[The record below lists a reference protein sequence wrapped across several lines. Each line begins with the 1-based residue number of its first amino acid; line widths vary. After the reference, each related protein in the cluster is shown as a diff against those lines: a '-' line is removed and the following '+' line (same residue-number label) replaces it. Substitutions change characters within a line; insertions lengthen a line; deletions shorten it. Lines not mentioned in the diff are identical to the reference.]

1 MKWSFVIQQKI
12 KAALLLTG
20 IMVLIILS
28 TFLSRSNI
36 NDIDKSFSSIYQDRL
51 IPAVDMVYL
60 IENLYTKRLLVEKH
74 LIATTTSTPV
84 EIKAQLKTQNQ
95 SIDSLIRNYEKTF
108 LIAEEAKSLHA
119 FKNRVTEY
127 ALLENRIL
135 RLSQSGNK
143 EAGSELFN
151 GKGSQTF
158 QRAIACLNELTQIQY
173 TEGQSLVKESKTESS
188 QFNLISSLQIAVAI
202 IIGLLILGLI
212 HNSKITQQEQQPFHL
227 N

>member
-12 KAALLLTG
+12 KAAFLLTG
-20 IMVLIILS
+20 IMVLIVLS

-74 LIATTTSTPV
+74 LTSTTTSTPA
-84 EIKAQLKTQNQ
+84 EIKAFLKTKNQ

-108 LIAEEAKSLHA
+108 LITEEAKSLHA
-119 FKNRVTEY
+119 FKNRVAEY

-143 EAGSELFN
+143 EAGSVVFN
-151 GKGSQTF
+151 GKGSRTF
-158 QRAIACLNELTQIQY
+158 QQAILCLNELTNIQY
-173 TEGQSLVKESKTESS
+173 TEGQSLMNESKTESS
-188 QFNLISSLQIAVAI
+188 QFNLISSLQIAIAI
-202 IIGLLILGLI
+202 VIGLLILGLI
-212 HNSKITQQEQQPFHL
+212 HNSKIIHQDRQPFHL

>member
-1 MKWSFVIQQKI
+1 MKWSFVIQQKM
-12 KAALLLTG
+12 KAALLLSG
-20 IMVLIILS
+20 IMVLIVLS

-36 NDIDKSFSSIYQDRL
+36 NDIDKSFSSIYKDRL
-51 IPAVDMVYL
+51 IPAVDMVHL
-60 IENLYTKRLLVEKH
+60 IENLYIKRLVVEKH
-74 LIATTTSTPV
+74 LMASTPSTPA

-95 SIDSLIRNYEKTF
+95 SIDSLIRNFEKTF
-108 LIAEEAKSLHA
+108 LITEEAKSLHD
-119 FKNRVTEY
+119 FKNRVSDY
-127 ALLENRIL
+127 AILENRIL
-135 RLSQSGNK
+135 HLSESGNK
-143 EAGSELFN
+143 EAGRKLFN

-202 IIGLLILGLI
+202 VIGLLILGLI
-212 HNSKITQQEQQPFHL
+212 YNSKIIQQDRQPFHL